1 MEVIGYTIEYY
12 KGTKYMGRI
21 NTDVKDRE
29 HVGYM
34 GKINQTATKDIYFK
48 NKKIKKGEEF
58 STILY
63 PLNGR

>member
-1 MEVIGYTIEYY
+1 MEVIGYIIEYY
-12 KGTKYMGRI
+12 KGTKFIGSI

-29 HVGYM
+29 DVGYM
-34 GKINQTATKDIYFK
+34 GKITQVATKDIHFK

-58 STILY
+58 FTILY

>member
-1 MEVIGYTIEYY
+1 MDIFGYTIEYY
-12 KGTKYMGRI
+12 KGSRFMGRI

-29 HVGYM
+29 DVGYR
-34 GKINQTATKDIYFK
+34 GKITQTAKKDIYFK

-58 STILY
+58 FTILY